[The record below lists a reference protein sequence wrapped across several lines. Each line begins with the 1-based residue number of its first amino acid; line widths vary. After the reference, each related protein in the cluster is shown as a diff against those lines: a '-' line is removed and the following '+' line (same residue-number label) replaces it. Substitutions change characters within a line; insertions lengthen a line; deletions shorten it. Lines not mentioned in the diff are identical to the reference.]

1 MISLTDDGKHTFLVW
16 WSYEVI
22 YMFLPMSDWRFWQVV
37 STIFSFD
44 DDTDLLRVL
53 EETSYESLKILFLRL
68 VVVEQQRTQEI
79 SLEIWAAQIW
89 RGLEVNRSTRPA
101 VQRRLISAVPMR
113 IWVSISM
120 TKIKRTSVTRLERR
134 LVQGVWRKKK
144 ARKGQRKLWLKMEKR
159 LMRMTLWLTISN
171 SLDREAD
178 KVPGD
183 R

>member
-1 MISLTDDGKHTFLVW
+1 MISLTDDVKHTFLVW

-22 YMFLPMSDWRFWQVV
+22 YMLFTHEWLEILASCKYNFPMWWRYR
-37 STIFSFD
+37 SAKGI
-44 DDTDLLRVL
+44 

-120 TKIKRTSVTRLERR
+120 TKIKRTSVVRRERR